1 MKVAQWEVPHL
12 APVSRRGPK
21 LSAGPGASG
30 MSVVGLFAG
39 IGGLELGLEQA
50 GHRTLILCEIMPE
63 ARAVLNAAA
72 ERRKADAAFISAKHV
87 EDVTRDLEPNLPSR
101 FDVLAAGFPCQDL
114 SQAGRTAGIGGSRSG
129 LIGNVLEILGRRSP
143 AERPTWIILENV
155 SFMRHLSGGTA
166 MEVVLDGLSRLGY
179 SWAYRELDTLAFG
192 LPQRRRRL
200 FIVGCLRG
208 RGDPRRVLLD
218 GDEEPAPAMRGA
230 GWKEGRACAFYW
242 TEGNRGVGWADDAVP
257 TLKGGSGLG
266 IPSPPAI
273 IMPDGTLVL
282 PTIRDAERLQGFPR
296 GWTEAASAVD
306 PRGGRV
312 RWQLVGNAVS
322 VPVAK
327 WIGERLTS
335 STTEF
340 HRNDPLLTRGEKWP
354 TAAWRMDPA
363 GATHAAS
370 LGAWPTRRD
379 RRSLL
384 SILAEEEVERPV
396 LSRKAAAGFLRRF
409 EASNL
414 LGRHEAHRSAL
425 LKVLRRHVA
434 K

>member
-1 MKVAQWEVPHL
+1 MLGRFLKDESGATAIEYALIGVLVSL
-12 APVSRRGPK
+12 AII
-21 LSAGPGASG
+21 SG
-30 MSVVGLFAG
+30 MGS
-39 IGGLELGLEQA
+39 
-50 GHRTLILCEIMPE
+50 
-63 ARAVLNAAA
+63 
-72 ERRKADAAFISAKHV
+72 
-87 EDVTRDLEPNLPSR
+87 
-101 FDVLAAGFPCQDL
+101 LA
-114 SQAGRTAGIGGSRSG
+114 
-129 LIGNVLEILGRRSP
+129 N
-143 AERPTWIILENV
+143 
-155 SFMRHLSGGTA
+155 
-166 MEVVLDGLSRLGY
+166 EVH
-179 SWAYRELDTLAFG
+179 
-192 LPQRRRRL
+192 
-200 FIVGCLRG
+200 
-208 RGDPRRVLLD
+208 
-218 GDEEPAPAMRGA
+218 
-230 GWKEGRACAFYW
+230 
-242 TEGNRGVGWADDAVP
+242 
-257 TLKGGSGLG
+257 
-266 IPSPPAI
+266 
-273 IMPDGTLVL
+273 DGTLVL